1 MVLANCSV
9 YSSKKS
15 KESKGS
21 KGLLV
26 SKLGKIPILGP
37 LLI

>member
-15 KESKGS
+15 KESKG
-21 KGLLV
+21 LLG
-26 SKLGKIPILGP
+26 STLGKIPIIGP